1 MKSHLTPSTRCY
13 TKAGP
18 LIVSA
23 TIGGDFEPDIP
34 PWEYEYGWKPI
45 QLVIR
50 EQADVI
56 RVSLTSMTLEELEAL
71 QRALNLAIDDAKAAS
86 KDMDDK
92 AYQSLMQGDLEVPVR
107 ALASAPPFFERPLDP
122 KFS

>member
-23 TIGGDFEPDIP
+23 TIGDDFDPDTP
-34 PWEYEYGWKPI
+34 PWEHEYGWKPI

-86 KDMDDK
+86 EDMDK
-92 AYQSLMQGDLEVPVR
+92 QAYAKLMQGDLEVPVR
-107 ALASAPPFFERPLDP
+107 ALASAPPFFERALET
-122 KFS
+122 KV